1 MLDEGIDYLVIFVHY
16 KRGDI
21 TCICN
26 YNMLTCVEYVVIYM
40 YAYLNMN
47 TTKQWNP
54 NKIFFHLLN
63 TITSKCLYRET
74 SSCKCH
80 LLSTA
85 SIDAPFNYSITSS
98 AHDVIL
104 NSIILQE
111 HKI

>member
-47 TTKQWNP
+47 TTKQ
-54 NKIFFHLLN
+54 
-63 TITSKCLYRET
+63 
-74 SSCKCH
+74 
-80 LLSTA
+80 
-85 SIDAPFNYSITSS
+85 
-98 AHDVIL
+98 
-104 NSIILQE
+104 
-111 HKI
+111 